1 MEKNYWRPTFKCSSG
16 QPAYSL
22 TFWLRRHTNKIHYKT
37 LFKNLVGFYMANMLD
52 ETEEKTHI
60 DWVKIPITVD
70 QNQSEGICVSLR
82 QLQYRRGCTNMMLE
96 DILETMRP
104 YLRCLVPSSFAK
116 HDKEMLVGHLIQLLD
131 LTVC

>member
-1 MEKNYWRPTFKCSSG
+1 MEAHTFKCSSA
-16 QPAYSL
+16 QPTSSL
-22 TFWLRRHTNKIHYKT
+22 TFLLRRYKNKIHYKT
-37 LFKNLVGFYMANMLD
+37 LFKILVGFYMANMLD

-131 LTVC
+131 LAVC